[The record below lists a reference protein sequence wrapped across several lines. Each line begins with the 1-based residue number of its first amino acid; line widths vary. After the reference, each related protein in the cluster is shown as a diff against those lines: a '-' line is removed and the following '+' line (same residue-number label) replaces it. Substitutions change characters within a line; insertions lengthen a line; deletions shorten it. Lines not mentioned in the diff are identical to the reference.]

1 VIFDPLLSIADSHSA
16 VIWSAVSGIGGLIG
30 ASILARQ
37 RIKGE
42 AASKLL
48 VEKEKL
54 KEAMIKEMTTQETT
68 ERAAFR
74 AALISELA
82 ELRKAVKDCEEDRRQ
97 LNERIT
103 AHSSDLKMLQAE
115 CSIMKMQMKF
125 LGGNIDGNIDGPRPS

>member
-1 VIFDPLLSIADSHSA
+1 VILDLFLSIAENHSA

-30 ASILARQ
+30 ASILSRQ

-42 AASKLL
+42 AAAKLL
-48 VEKEKL
+48 LEKEKL
-54 KEAMIKEMTTQETT
+54 KDATMKEMTTQETT

-74 AALISELA
+74 AALMSELA
-82 ELRKAVKDCEEDRRQ
+82 DLRKAVKDCEEDRRQ

-125 LGGNIDGNIDGPRPS
+125 ISGNVNRDSAP